1 MEVYVYDE
9 KYLKDAGDKPFVAKP
24 QYVRGGYIFSCPVC
38 GDEISS
44 HQFLNLVGWESA
56 IEHHLMEKHD
66 GTYLSRCKID
76 VEM

>member
-9 KYLKDAGDKPFVAKP
+9 KYLKDAGDETFAAKP

-44 HQFLNLVGWESA
+44 HQFLRLGNWEEA
-56 IEHHLMEKHD
+56 VEEHLMKKHN
-66 GTYLSRCKID
+66 GSYAGRCKVN